1 MGGGEGSNVA
11 HDKEERK
18 SSRAWD
24 GDISLAQ
31 RVCAGDDLALR
42 EFFQRYVD
50 PVYSFIYYRVGGNAQ
65 DAEDILQETLMTAL
79 TRLKSF
85 QGRSQLYT
93 WLCGI
98 AWHKVEDFYRRK
110 QRLEKTMIKAAGSQ
124 KVRLGSAQASP
135 LDNPVAETIATEQW
149 VQNCLGRLPIDY
161 QAALVLKYVEGFSV
175 AEMARIMNR
184 SGKAVE
190 SLLTRA
196 RSAFRTAAEKEKH
209 GRKKG

>member
-11 HDKEERK
+11 HDKEEGK

-31 RVCAGDDLALR
+31 RVCARDDLALQ
-42 EFFQRYVD
+42 EFFQRYVG
-50 PVYSFIYYRVGGNAQ
+50 PVYSFIYYRVRGNAQ

-85 QGRSQLYT
+85 QGDSQLHT

-98 AWHKVEDFYRRK
+98 AWHKVKDFYRRK
-110 QRLEKTMIKAAGSQ
+110 QRLEKTITQAARSQ
-124 KVRLGSAQASP
+124 KVKGSTQASP

-175 AEMARIMNR
+175 AEIARIMNR

-196 RSAFRTAAEKEKH
+196 RKAFRAAAEKERH